1 MSQNKNQQRQK
12 KQRQNFQK
20 ERLWPILS
28 PLNEIN
34 ASDGYLLGDLNG
46 TNRQK
51 YYNNVLKI
59 IGDKLYPYYKKL
71 QSEFKTLNSNLEEL
85 NKIESPRDVEITLLS
100 QLNEKTSRLRYI
112 ERILN
117 NFSKIFIETCYK
129 KLKDK
134 IYTEQEIRT
143 IVDNAYERT
152 TKSLFL

>member
-1 MSQNKNQQRQK
+1 MKNQQRQK

-28 PLNEIN
+28 PLNEIH

-71 QSEFKTLNSNLEEL
+71 QSEFKTLNSNLEEF
-85 NKIESPRDVEITLLS
+85 NKI
-100 QLNEKTSRLRYI
+100 QLKEETSRLRYI